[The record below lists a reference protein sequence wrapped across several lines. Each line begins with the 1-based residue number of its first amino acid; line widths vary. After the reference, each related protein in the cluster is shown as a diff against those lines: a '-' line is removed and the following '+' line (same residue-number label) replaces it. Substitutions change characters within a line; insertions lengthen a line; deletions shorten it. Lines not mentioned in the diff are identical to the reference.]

1 MVNKMA
7 DALFAI
13 LLLIYLCMGSGS
25 KWPMNGPRPCA
36 YACAYVDPVFTS
48 QSYDISISTSSRRTN
63 LSIFLVLI
71 LMSTQF
77 SLAIHMCL
85 CLCLCASENQGLLQT
100 ANRGLRIAISQYPS
114 AHIWDL
120 DSRVVARGC
129 HVCFHLSTQ
138 FYFSCEIVFK
148 KNLIIDQRKSSKKQH
163 FLSNVELW
171 CFWVQKNSR

>member
-1 MVNKMA
+1 MR
-7 DALFAI
+7 
-13 LLLIYLCMGSGS
+13 SGS
-25 KWPMNGPRPCA
+25 KWPMISPWPCA

-48 QSYDISISTSSRRTN
+48 QSYDISVSTSTRRTN
-63 LSIFLVLI
+63 LSVFPVLMLMLM

-100 ANRGLRIAISQYPS
+100 ANRGLRLAISQYPS

-129 HVCFHLSTQ
+129 HVCFHLSTH
-138 FYFSCEIVFK
+138 FYLSWEIVFK
-148 KNLIIDQRKSSKKQH
+148 KNLIINQRKSSKKQH

-171 CFWVQKNSR
+171 CFRMQKNFR